1 MRFCVFS
8 TQQRWGGGET
18 LVWTLAQELSQL
30 GHDVSW
36 VVRSGSE
43 VEKFVDRQGALVAH
57 RPVRRLGG
65 PRSWWN
71 LSRALRKESP
81 DVLLL
86 NDTHSVM
93 QAASGFALMGKPKP
107 CRLAYKHTVFP
118 LRSPLKYRLL
128 CDKLIC
134 VSHAARDVVV
144 QGGVS
149 PKHVQVIHGGCPIPD
164 ISSFDPGGIRT
175 QLGLAANERLLVSV
189 GNLLDCKGHADLV
202 QAVAELHAEI
212 PLRLVIAGQGE
223 ERAVLER
230 QISQLGLSGKVQ
242 LLGYRNDAEQLL
254 HAADLVVHPSHAE
267 GLSLVLIQAQMLGK
281 PIVATPVGG
290 TVEVLG
296 ACDPLAESDPA
307 DRLGTWL
314 ARPNDPGSLADA
326 VKRALEQLAE
336 QPEKVSGRLAQVAE
350 STQQQFSIRSSAESL
365 TQTAGELLALKNR

>member
-8 TQQRWGGGET
+8 TQQHWGGGET
-18 LVWTLAQELSQL
+18 LVWTLAQELLQL
-30 GHDVSW
+30 GHNVSW

-43 VEKFVDRQGALVAH
+43 VEKFVDRHGAVVAH

-71 LSRALRKESP
+71 LSRALRNPSP

-93 QAASGFALMGKPKP
+93 QAASGCALMGKSKP
-107 CRLAYKHTVFP
+107 GRLAYKHTVFP

-149 PKHVQVIHGGCPIPD
+149 PEHVQVIHGGCPIPD
-164 ISSFDPGGIRT
+164 VSGFDADAIRSELGIN
-175 QLGLAANERLLVSV
+175 ANEKLLVSV
-189 GNLLDCKGHADLV
+189 GNLLNCKGHADLV
-202 QAVAELHAEI
+202 QAVAEVHSEV

-223 ERAVLER
+223 ERAALER
-230 QISQLGLSGKVQ
+230 QISQLGLSGQVQ
-242 LLGYRNDAEQLL
+242 LLGYRNDAERLL

-290 TVEVLG
+290 AIEVLG
-296 ACDPLAESDPA
+296 VADLMPMPSQA
-307 DRLGTWL
+307 DRPGSWL
-314 ARPNDPGSLADA
+314 ATPKDTRSLAA
-326 VKRALEQLAE
+326 AIKRALEQLAG
-336 QPEKVSGRLAQVAE
+336 QPGDVSDRLAKVAE
-350 STQQQFSIRSSAESL
+350 STQQKFSIRSSAESL
-365 TQTAGELLALKNR
+365 TQAATELLALKNR